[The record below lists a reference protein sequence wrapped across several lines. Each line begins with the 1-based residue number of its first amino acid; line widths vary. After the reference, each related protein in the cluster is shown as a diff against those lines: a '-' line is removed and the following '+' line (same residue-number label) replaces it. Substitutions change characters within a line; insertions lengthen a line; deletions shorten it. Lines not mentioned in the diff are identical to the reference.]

1 MLATEFLV
9 LLLVVSF
16 YILPFW
22 LLWRAV
28 HALERIADKI
38 EKISYNGDTGE

>member
-1 MLATEFLV
+1 MPVTEFLI
-9 LLLVVSF
+9 LLLVASF

-28 HALERIADKI
+28 HALERIADEI
-38 EKISYNGDTGE
+38 ERIADNENARE